1 MYANSI
7 YLPLKGVTT
16 ISHLGWNIVI
26 LTNHVYNGVPKVKML
41 AMPII
46 TAPGRPRRKDCEFKA
61 HKDHTTSFYFKMIAK
76 KKPTTMK
83 MFKFKS

>member
-1 MYANSI
+1 MYGNSI
-7 YLPLKGVTT
+7 YLPLKVITT

-26 LTNHVYNGVPKVKML
+26 LTNHVYNGFPPKKMKML

-46 TAPGRPRRKDCEFKA
+46 TALRRPRRKDCEF
-61 HKDHTTSFYFKMIAK
+61 KDHTTSFYFKMIAK
-76 KKPTTMK
+76 RKPKTMK